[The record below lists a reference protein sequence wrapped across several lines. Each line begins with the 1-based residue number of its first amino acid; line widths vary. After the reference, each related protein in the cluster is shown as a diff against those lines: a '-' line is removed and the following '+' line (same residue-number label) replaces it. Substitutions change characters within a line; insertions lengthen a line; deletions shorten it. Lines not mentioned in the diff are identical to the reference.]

1 MPDDYFKFLRRV
13 LELREERCGTLGYY
27 FMSLITWGNLQKN
40 LARIGVLCSSLSP
53 FLSSLVQHIL
63 AAGSTMV
70 RGA

>member
-13 LELREERCGTLGYY
+13 LELREESCGTFGYY
-27 FMSLITWGNLQKN
+27 FMSLITWGNLQK
-40 LARIGVLCSSLSP
+40 LGKIGVLCSSLSP